1 MYFSIWKIGEFHLWI
16 LCFRYSHISKLSL
29 AIFIA
34 NPCRTSISID
44 FLIRYADL
52 QRFVLNF
59 FFVTIIKKCKNYA
72 TKQFVR
78 APILH
83 WHSIYTKF
91 LHDLWINAQAFPQN
105 YGSEWNT
112 IIEKLEKNDILCKPH
127 LSLILGCLR
136 YLPSISVSAETSGW
150 IGH

>member
-59 FFVTIIKKCKNYA
+59 FFVTIIKKNVKI
-72 TKQFVR
+72 TQ
-78 APILH
+78 
-83 WHSIYTKF
+83 
-91 LHDLWINAQAFPQN
+91 QN
-105 YGSEWNT
+105 NL
-112 IIEKLEKNDILCKPH
+112 LEPPFFIDT
-127 LSLILGCLR
+127 
-136 YLPSISVSAETSGW
+136 PSIPNSYMICELMLKLVFKIMEVNG
-150 IGH
+150 IQ